1 MGKFKC
7 ILLIDDDEISNF
19 LTERTIMIND
29 LASRVEA
36 AINGEE
42 GLDKLKELYQTN
54 GIPDLI
60 LLDIKMPVLDGFG
73 FLKKFHALDIENKP
87 QVVILS
93 SSSHFR
99 DQLRAKEYNIRGFI
113 EKPLSV
119 DKLSKYTS
127 HDN

>member
-19 LTERTIMIND
+19 LTERTIMTND

-73 FLKKFHALDIENKP
+73 FLKKFHELDIENKP

-99 DQLRAKEYNIRGFI
+99 DHLRAKEYNIRGFI

-119 DKLSKYTS
+119 DKLRKYTS
-127 HDN
+127 PDN